1 MKWFKHISDSLDDPF
16 IFDLIQKHDAEGYLI
31 FFGIIEIYAR
41 EFKTELGWNL
51 TTTLPYLR
59 RKLDRTRNKPITN
72 VLETIKK
79 SGKWSIVIN
88 GDCVSIFIPKFK
100 ELMDESTLKKLRDN
114 EKSFR
119 NGSGIIPKTA
129 GTDLEAE
136 ADKEE
141 YINIKAADAPF
152 EIPTKE
158 ELSES
163 SIVKT
168 NGDMEK
174 VCKQLYDAKI
184 FPEVH
189 AFRNKMLKAK
199 KNEKAILH
207 ALCHCY
213 LLAPRDPWPFC
224 KKILDVEDGNY
235 NEKDHTRAN
244 Q

>member
-141 YINIKAADAPF
+141 DIKIKAADAPF

-174 VCKQLYDAKI
+174 VCKQLYDEKI

-207 ALCHCY
+207 ALCQCY